1 MSDRERQIQN
11 DLTYM
16 WNLRMPNSQEQRV
29 VWWFP
34 KAGKRGHEEL
44 LVTGCKLSDIR

>member
-16 WNLRMPNSQEQRV
+16 WNLRILNSQEQRV
-29 VWWFP
+29 VWWLP
-34 KAGKRGHEEL
+34 KAGEGGHGEL
-44 LVTGCKLSDIR
+44 LVTGCTLSVIR